1 MDYVKKGGV
10 DYVKEGGVNIE
21 EGGVDSVKEGG
32 VVHYTWPLFQCLD
45 YTFCAEMFNY

>member
-21 EGGVDSVKEGG
+21 EGG